1 MHKPQSSPGDH
12 DRLRE
17 QIALAAA
24 GALGPD
30 EFKTLMEHSAGCESC
45 RRELELWGAYSRGLR
60 QLPQPSIPGDLFAR
74 TYRRVLEERA
84 ASQEHRQHTWMI
96 VALGL
101 LSWASTFVTWIVVR
115 ALTGGTLEV
124 LGTNLVEAG
133 PWILFS
139 TLLTWITA
147 GSAAVAL
154 GSQRHTRR
162 TQ

>member
-1 MHKPQSSPGDH
+1 MYNPQSNPGDH

-24 GALGPD
+24 GALSQV
-30 EFKTLMEHSAGCESC
+30 ELKTLMEHAAGCEAC
-45 RRELELWGAYSRGLR
+45 RRELELWGSYAGGLR

-84 ASQEHRQHTWMI
+84 ATVERRHNTWMI
-96 VALGL
+96 GALGL
-101 LSWASTFVTWIVVR
+101 LSWVSSFVTWIVVR
-115 ALTGGTLEV
+115 ALTGGTVEV

-133 PWILFS
+133 PWILLS

-162 TQ
+162 IQ